1 MILDEKDTYW
11 AADKLVNYF
20 SDFKRIDDYFR
31 SRKIDRIKKMPTPL
45 FGLGPEDD
53 LFQSFDVHPQDME
66 FEVVR
71 RTGETFDNLLEMTAS
86 FSPDDPPGKNSKLC
100 VQEKNSG
107 KIAGFIKLASPLIN
121 AKPRNEWLGRPLQT
135 ENKEEMQHFNRG
147 TIMGFVIVPVQPFGF
162 NYLGGKLMA
171 AICCS
176 HDVRRFLN
184 DKYGGPFCMFE
195 TTSLYGNI
203 KGGSMYDGM
212 RPYLRYKGDTESKFF
227 LTFADD
233 MYHEMKKWF
242 EDRNEG
248 EPLVHK
254 QASSRK
260 LKTQTKMIGI
270 IGQSL
275 KQHNTAAHEK
285 FVQFRKNTENVT
297 TQKRFYMSDYGY
309 ANSREYILR
318 ETDKLIKSDQW
329 DKFELENIVAWW
341 KKKASKRY
349 ENIKS
354 EGRLRT
360 ELEVWRRDN
369 IDTIDIIR

>member
-1 MILDEKDTYW
+1 LILDEKDTYW
-11 AADKLVNYF
+11 AAEKLVNYF

-31 SRKIDRIKKMPTPL
+31 SRKIDRIKEMPTPL
-45 FGLGPEDD
+45 FGLGPEDE
-53 LFQSFDVHPQDME
+53 LFQDYDVHPQDMD
-66 FEVVR
+66 FEVVK

-107 KIAGFIKLASPLIN
+107 KIVGFIKLASPLIN

-135 ENKEEMQHFNRG
+135 ENLDEMKHFNAS
-147 TIMGFVIVPVQPFGF
+147 TIMGFVIVPAQPFGF
-162 NYLGGKLMA
+162 NCLGGKLMA
-171 AICCS
+171 AVCCS

-203 KGGSMYDGM
+203 KGMSMYDGM
-212 RPYLRYKGDTESKFF
+212 RPFLRYKGDTESKFF

-248 EPLVHK
+248 EPLVRK
-254 QASSRK
+254 NASSRK
-260 LKTQTKMIGI
+260 LKTQQKMIGI

-275 KQHNTAAHEK
+275 KQHNTTAYDK
-285 FVQFRKNTENVT
+285 FVAFRKNTDNVT
-297 TQKRFYMSDYGY
+297 TQKRFYMSTFGY
-309 ANSREYILR
+309 ENSREYILR
-318 ETDKLIKSDQW
+318 ETDELKKSQVW
-329 DKFELENIVAWW
+329 DRHELENTVKWW
-341 KKKASKRY
+341 KVKATKRY
-349 ENIKS
+349 ESLKA

-369 IDTIDIIR
+369 IDQIDIIR

>member
-71 RTGETFDNLLEMTAS
+71 RTGETFNNLLEMTAS

-107 KIAGFIKLASPLIN
+107 KIVGFIKLASPLIN
-121 AKPRNEWLGRPLQT
+121 SKPRNVWLGRPLQT
-135 ENKEEMQHFNRG
+135 ENKEEMQHFNAS
-147 TIMGFVIVPVQPFGF
+147 TIMGFVIVPAQPFGF

-184 DKYGGPFCMFE
+184 QKYGGPFCLFE

-212 RPYLRYKGDTESKFF
+212 RPFLRYKGDTDSKFF

-233 MYHEMKKWF
+233 MYHEMRKWF
-242 EDRNEG
+242 EQKNDG
-248 EPLVHK
+248 PLVHK
-254 QASSRK
+254 DASSRK
-260 LKTQTKMIGI
+260 LKTQTKMIQI
-270 IGQSL
+270 ITNSL
-275 KQHNTAAHEK
+275 KEYNDAAHKK
-285 FVQFRKNTENVT
+285 FVKFRKDTENVT
-297 TQKRFYMSDYGY
+297 TQKRFYMSTYGY
-309 ANSREYILR
+309 ENSHRYIIR
-318 ETDKLIKSDQW
+318 QDDKLVKSDQW

>member
-11 AADKLVNYF
+11 AAEKLVNYF

-31 SRKIDRIKKMPTPL
+31 SRKIDRIKEMPMPL

-53 LFQSFDVHPQDME
+53 LFQNFDVHPQDME
-66 FEVVR
+66 FEVVK

-107 KIAGFIKLASPLIN
+107 KIVGFIKLASPLIN

-135 ENKEEMQHFNRG
+135 ENLEEMRHFNKG
-147 TIMGFVIVPVQPFGF
+147 TIMGFVIVPAQPFGF

-171 AICCS
+171 AICTS

-184 DKYGGPFCMFE
+184 KKYGGPFCMFE

-212 RPYLRYKGDTESKFF
+212 RPFLRYKGDTESKFF

-233 MYHEMKKWF
+233 MYHEMRKWF
-242 EDRNEG
+242 EGLNDG
-248 EPLVHK
+248 PLVHK
-254 QASSRK
+254 GASSRK
-260 LKTQTKMIGI
+260 LKTQTKMIQI
-270 IGQSL
+270 ITNSL

-285 FVQFRKNTENVT
+285 FVHFRKNTENVT
-297 TQKRFYMSDYGY
+297 TQKRFYMSTFGY
-309 ANSREYILR
+309 ENSREYILR
-318 ETDKLIKSDQW
+318 ETDELKKSQVW
-329 DKFELENIVAWW
+329 DRHELENVISWW
-341 KKKASKRY
+341 KNKATKRY
-349 ENIKS
+349 ESLKAD
-354 EGRLRT
+354 GRLRT
-360 ELEVWRRDN
+360 ELEVWRKDN